1 MVAIP
6 SSYFGATCGLCG
18 NFNEDTEDEATLPN
32 GTRATT
38 LEDWAKSWRDPS
50 CQDDCGDQ
58 EDPAGCVA
66 CKKSGCK
73 AHEKCVVEEG
83 GLPACR
89 PQKFFTCIGTG
100 DPHYTTFDGLRYDFQ
115 GTCRYQFAAL
125 CSQDPQLVPFTVTV
139 ENNNRGSK
147 AVSFTKTV
155 TLEVYGHV
163 ISMSQEHPR
172 KVKVNGA
179 FVELPFS
186 LGGQLE
192 LYHTGPHGFARTA
205 FGLRVSFDWYSYA
218 RVILPEAYA
227 GAVCGLCGNA
237 NGDPS
242 DDWVARGG
250 QRATSETQL
259 ANSWKVGEVPG
270 CSAGCV
276 GDCPTCH
283 QEEKEVYR
291 REGYC
296 GVIAQAGGPFRA
308 CHAAIDP
315 TPFLEDCA
323 FDTCHYKGHRATMCK
338 AIAAYVTECQSRGL
352 RVEPWRTPSFC
363 GPSCPPHSHY
373 ELCGTSCPSNCR
385 GGPPD
390 PQDCSWSPCVEG
402 CFCDPGFLLSG
413 DECVPAG
420 ECGCQHGGRYY
431 KKGQEFYPSCQERCR
446 CRSQG
451 VVECQEAT
459 CPPQEECR
467 LEEGVLGCY
476 PVGYGRLVVS
486 GDPHYTTFDGRAF
499 HVRGSCA
506 YVLAHLCKAHPN
518 LANFTVVL
526 EHDLGGGVQ
535 GGRVALTKK
544 VVVAFEGYRV
554 SLERGRNWEVMVNGE
569 RHTLPLAT
577 LDGQLRVGQEG
588 TNIVLQ
594 TGTGLRLL
602 YNVATYLLLT
612 VPLGY
617 RGHLCGLG
625 GNYNGDPDDDFRL
638 PDGTPAPS
646 AQEFVASWKVPR
658 EEGGCPEVA
667 TTTPTP
673 DGCEGDLCVPC
684 VATGATADSCHL
696 IRDPQGPFGSCHLR
710 VNPGEYL
717 EHCLHDVCAAGGEAT
732 EVLCHSLQAYA
743 TACQATGATIGHW
756 RTAHFCPLSCPPH
769 SHYELCTRTCDFTCA
784 SLSVPTPCSWRCFEG
799 CQCDD
804 GFLFDGETCV
814 SLEKCGCLHRGR
826 YIKAGE
832 TIVTNNC
839 STKCHCHPSRGLLC
853 EATQCPPNEICA
865 PQNGTQR
872 CLKAEG
878 RCRVGPGATLT
889 TFDGAGGGGVA
900 SGTYKVAALCDERS
914 PNWFKVVVEVNE
926 CREDKVVAPVGLFLF
941 FREAFITVNNHLE
954 VWVNGLFTPL
964 PATVSKAISLSA
976 GAAGENVTI
985 SHHTT
990 GMEVLF
996 SPGGEV
1002 TVTVGATLANQL
1014 CAPCGNFNGEAD
1026 DDLKLP
1032 NGRAVRT
1039 IAEVVDAWKARD
1051 FSG

>member
-1 MVAIP
+1 CKLEKGEASCTHDYM
-6 SSYFGATCGLCG
+6 GTCMG
-18 NFNEDTEDEATLPN
+18 
-32 GTRATT
+32 
-38 LEDWAKSWRDPS
+38 SQS
-50 CQDDCGDQ
+50 
-58 EDPAGCVA
+58 
-66 CKKSGCK
+66 
-73 AHEKCVVEEG
+73 
-83 GLPACR
+83 
-89 PQKFFTCIGTG
+89 PQY
-100 DPHYTTFDGLRYDFQ
+100 HTFDGVTVDIQ
-115 GTCRYQFAAL
+115 GG
-125 CSQDPQLVPFTVTV
+125 CSYTLVKYCGQDPTLVPFKV
-139 ENNNRGSK
+139 EEKKDQGDSGEGLTKVYVYAHKVSIQRG
-147 AVSFTKTV
+147 
-155 TLEVYGHV
+155 E
-163 ISMSQEHPR
+163 
-172 KVKVNGA
+172 
-179 FVELPFS
+179 
-186 LGGQLE
+186 GGKIQVGFGVGCFFFFQQSPLLE
-192 LYHTGPHGFARTA
+192 LYHSGPHGFARTA

-259 ANSWKVGEVPG
+259 ADSWKVGEVPG

-276 GDCPTCH
+276 GDCPTCR

-308 CHAAIDP
+308 CHTAIDP
-315 TPFLEDCA
+315 TPFLEDCE
-323 FDTCHYKGHRATMCK
+323 KGVPAPSLSTPPRPLLMLHPPTFSP
-338 AIAAYVTECQSRGL
+338 Q
-352 RVEPWRTPSFC
+352 PWNTPPSSPFQIRSGGKLWGFSHFPPLLPP

-385 GGPPD
+385 GGPPA

-431 KKGQEFYPSCQERCR
+431 KKGQEFYPSCRERCR

-451 VVECQEAT
+451 V
-459 CPPQEECR
+459 CR

-506 YVLAHLCKAHPN
+506 YVLARLCKAHPT

-526 EHDLGGGVQ
+526 EHDLGGGVR

-554 SLERGRNWEVMVNGE
+554 R
-569 RHTLPLAT
+569 
-577 LDGQLRVGQEG
+577 

-638 PDGTPAPS
+638 PDGTPAPG

-667 TTTPTP
+667 TTPTP
-673 DGCEGDLCVPC
+673 DGCEGDLCPPC
-684 VATGATADSCHL
+684 VPTGATADSCHL

-717 EHCLHDVCAAGGEAT
+717 EQCLHDVCAAGGEAT

-769 SHYELCTRTCDFTCA
+769 SHYELCTCTCDFTCA
-784 SLSVPTPCSWRCFEG
+784 SLSVPTPCSWKCFEG

-804 GFLFDGETCV
+804 GFLFDGEACV

-826 YIKAGE
+826 YVKVRLA
-832 TIVTNNC
+832 
-839 STKCHCHPSRGLLC
+839 
-853 EATQCPPNEICA
+853 
-865 PQNGTQR
+865 
-872 CLKAEG
+872 AEG
-878 RCRVGPGATLT
+878 SGARVL
-889 TFDGAGGGGVA
+889 GGNQV
-900 SGTYKVAALCDERS
+900 GTR
-914 PNWFKVVVEVNE
+914 
-926 CREDKVVAPVGLFLF
+926 
-941 FREAFITVNNHLE
+941 
-954 VWVNGLFTPL
+954 
-964 PATVSKAISLSA
+964 ISLSLSRRVRPSPPTTA
-976 GAAGENVTI
+976 PPNVIVTP
-985 SHHTT
+985 
-990 GMEVLF
+990 
-996 SPGGEV
+996 PGDSSARPPSV
-1002 TVTVGATLANQL
+1002 PPTRS
-1014 CAPCGNFNGEAD
+1014 APPKTA
-1026 DDLKLP
+1026 P
-1032 NGRAVRT
+1032 T
-1039 IAEVVDAWKARD
+1039 DA
-1051 FSG
+1051 